1 MIIKPDTIIGGR
13 YTIESLIATGGMGQV
28 WMANDSVL
36 DRRVAIKILKA
47 EFSADRN
54 FLTRFREEARTT
66 ARLNHPNIVSVYD
79 YGEFQ
84 DTDGGDPIAYLVME
98 LVHAESL
105 SHALGRLTTLTVAQ
119 TLDMLS
125 QTAQGLSAAHEEGII
140 HRDVKPGNILIT
152 PRGRVKISDFG
163 IAKAVDSVPITRTGT
178 VMGTAQYISPE
189 QAVGKDATSASDI
202 YSLGIVGYEALCGKR
217 PFDGEGSVSA
227 AMAHV
232 TASPNPLPNSIPANV
247 RDLIAIALRKDPAAR
262 YKDGAEFARAVS
274 QVQAG
279 NPAPLPESVLDN
291 GPVGASTGGDLDL
304 PTSMQP
310 TERIGM
316 PGGAGRAA
324 GMGIAGAAGAAGAV
338 AGAAGA
344 ARAAGA
350 AGMAANSPQFSNAP
364 TEMMGQP
371 GGGLVTG
378 SNVQRADGQYVVP
391 SSALPY
397 NNGYTNIPNGQPG
410 QPGQPG
416 NGTGGVPIQGG
427 PYPSSAPRKTS
438 AEEEP
443 RGLGAGQVI
452 LIVLGV
458 LLVIALI
465 AYGAYTF
472 LGKTDL
478 PTNQPSEQPTV
489 TLTQTLTNSPEESE
503 TEEPPSAPIPTVEM
517 TEEEDSS
524 SPDSESTTKKTKTS
538 KTRHSKT
545 KTSKSSHSSTEPS
558 GSSSSSSSDDNG
570 SSTSASSTEPTG
582 TTDASTTVKPS
593 STTTTE
599 HPQEP

>member
-28 WMANDSVL
+28 WMANDTVL
-36 DRRVAIKILKA
+36 DRKVAIKILKA

-84 DTDGGDPIAYLVME
+84 DADGGDPIAYLVME

-189 QAVGKDATSASDI
+189 QAVGKDATSASDT

-279 NPAPLPESVLDN
+279 NPAPLPEFVLDN
-291 GPVGASTGGDLDL
+291 GPVGANTGNNLDL

-310 TERIGM
+310 TERITAA
-316 PGGAGRAA
+316 GGAGRTASMGAA
-324 GMGIAGAAGAAGAV
+324 GAAGAIAGAAGAA
-338 AGAAGA
+338 AA
-344 ARAAGA
+344 
-350 AGMAANSPQFSNAP
+350 QFNNAP
-364 TEMMGQP
+364 TELLGQP

-378 SNVQRADGQYVVP
+378 SNVQHPDGQYVVP

-397 NNGYTNIPNGQPG
+397 QTGYQNMPGQVGQPTQSTQPN
-410 QPGQPG
+410 QPGL
-416 NGTGGVPIQGG
+416 TGGVPVQGG
-427 PYPSSAPRKTS
+427 PYPSSAPRKTPTK
-438 AEEEP
+438 EEP

-452 LIVLGV
+452 FIVLGV

-465 AYGAYTF
+465 AYGAYML

-489 TLTQTLTNSPEESE
+489 TLTQTLTNSPESSESE
-503 TEEPPSAPIPTVEM
+503 EPSSSDTPTVDITEDEEP
-517 TEEEDSS
+517 SS
-524 SPDSESTTKKTKTS
+524 SDTESSTKSKTKTS
-538 KTRHSKT
+538 KTSKT
-545 KTSKSSHSSTEPS
+545 KPTKTSHSPTEPTS
-558 GSSSSSSSDDNG
+558 SSSSSSSDSS
-570 SSTSASSTEPTG
+570 SSTSASATEPTS
-582 TTDASTTVKPS
+582 TTEASATVKPR

>member
-28 WMANDSVL
+28 WMANDTVL
-36 DRRVAIKILKA
+36 DRKVAIKILKA

-79 YGEFQ
+79 YGEFH

-119 TLDMLS
+119 ALDMLS

-291 GPVGASTGGDLDL
+291 GPVGASTAGGELGL

-310 TERIGM
+310 TERIAGTS
-316 PGGAGRAA
+316 GAGRAA
-324 GMGIAGAAGAAGAV
+324 GMGAAAAAGAALAAG
-338 AGAAGA
+338 AGAA
-344 ARAAGA
+344 
-350 AGMAANSPQFSNAP
+350 QLSNAP
-364 TEMMGQP
+364 TEMMGHT

-378 SNVQRADGQYVVP
+378 SNGQPGGHYVVP

-397 NNGYTNIPNGQPG
+397 QTGYQNMPSGQPG

-416 NGTGGVPIQGG
+416 LATGGVPVQGG
-427 PYPSSAPRKTS
+427 PYPSNAPRKTS
-438 AEEEP
+438 TKEEQ

-465 AYGAYTF
+465 AYGAYMF
-472 LGKTDL
+472 LGRTDL

-489 TLTQTLTNSPEESE
+489 TLTQTLTNSPDSSESE
-503 TEEPPSAPIPTVEM
+503 EPSTSDTPTVDI
-517 TEEEDSS
+517 TEEEDP
-524 SPDSESTTKKTKTS
+524 SPSATK
-538 KTRHSKT
+538 SKT
-545 KTSKSSHSSTEPS
+545 KTTKTTKTKPTKTSHSSTEPTS
-558 GSSSSSSSDDNG
+558 SSPSSSSSGSS
-570 SSTSASSTEPTG
+570 SSTSASSTEPTS
-582 TTDASTTVKPS
+582 TTEASTTVEPIS
-593 STTTTE
+593 TTTE

>member
-28 WMANDSVL
+28 WMANDTVL
-36 DRRVAIKILKA
+36 DRKVAIKILKA

-84 DTDGGDPIAYLVME
+84 DADGGDPIAYLVME

-189 QAVGKDATSASDI
+189 QAVGKDATSASDT

-279 NPAPLPESVLDN
+279 NPAPLPEFVLDN
-291 GPVGASTGGDLDL
+291 GPVGANTGNNLDL

-310 TERIGM
+310 TERITAA
-316 PGGAGRAA
+316 GGAGRTASMGAA
-324 GMGIAGAAGAAGAV
+324 GAAGAIAGAAGAA
-338 AGAAGA
+338 AA
-344 ARAAGA
+344 
-350 AGMAANSPQFSNAP
+350 QFNNAP
-364 TEMMGQP
+364 TELLGQP

-378 SNVQRADGQYVVP
+378 SNVQRPDGQYVVP

-397 NNGYTNIPNGQPG
+397 QTGYQNMPGQVGQPTQPN
-410 QPGQPG
+410 QPGL
-416 NGTGGVPIQGG
+416 TGGVPVQGG
-427 PYPSSAPRKTS
+427 PYPSSAPRKTPTK
-438 AEEEP
+438 EEP

-452 LIVLGV
+452 FIVLGV

-465 AYGAYTF
+465 AYGAYML

-489 TLTQTLTNSPEESE
+489 TLTQTLTNSPESSESE
-503 TEEPPSAPIPTVEM
+503 EPSSSDTPTVDITEDEEP
-517 TEEEDSS
+517 SS
-524 SPDSESTTKKTKTS
+524 SDTESSTKSKTKTS
-538 KTRHSKT
+538 KTKPT
-545 KTSKSSHSSTEPS
+545 KTSHSSTEPT
-558 GSSSSSSSDDNG
+558 
-570 SSTSASSTEPTG
+570 STTEASA
-582 TTDASTTVKPS
+582 TVKPR